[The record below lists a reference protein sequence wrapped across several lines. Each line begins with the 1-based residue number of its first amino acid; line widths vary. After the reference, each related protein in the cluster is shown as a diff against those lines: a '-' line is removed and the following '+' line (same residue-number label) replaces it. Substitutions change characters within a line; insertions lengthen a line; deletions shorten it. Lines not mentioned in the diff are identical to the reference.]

1 MKFFLLVQ
9 YRNARLTQ
17 CTKNNYKVKF
27 SSKGVAIKNII
38 NIVQITDNYEK
49 NPYIYYYCYDG
60 MYGITMYYDNEYN
73 RANGDDL

>member
-1 MKFFLLVQ
+1 M
-9 YRNARLTQ
+9 
-17 CTKNNYKVKF
+17 
-27 SSKGVAIKNII
+27 AIENII

-49 NPYIYYYCYDG
+49 NPYIYYCCHDG